1 MANIKSAKKDIRQ
14 TRTRTARNRTVR
26 SEIKTLIKKFRT
38 ARDGDDKEATKVAA
52 RDLVSVLDRAAK
64 RNIVHPNMARRH
76 KVNCA
81 PYV

>member
-26 SEIKTLIKKFRT
+26 SELKTLIKNFRA
-38 ARDGDDKEATKVAA
+38 ARDGDDKEATKTVARA
-52 RDLVSVLDRAAK
+52 LVSTMDKAAK
-64 RNIVHPNMARRH
+64 RHIVHPNLARRH

-81 PYV
+81 PYI

>member
-26 SEIKTLIKKFRT
+26 SELKTLIKNFRT
-38 ARDGDDKEATKVAA
+38 ARDGDDKEATKTVARA
-52 RDLVSVLDRAAK
+52 LVSTMDKAAK
-64 RNIVHPNMARRH
+64 RHIVHPNLARRH

-81 PYV
+81 PYI